1 MEDDVNGSLGSAL
14 SISLTP
20 KPGVSLEES
29 LGGGILSVP
38 GNQVLRSLLDPQPP
52 QDGGQVAIISYSRK
66 ESKSPDALRDVY
78 AILSVVRSHLL
89 LFSIPAMVAILAAA
103 EDAKGQSAHVIK
115 HASAIYVRTHGKEGV
130 VVLKLTRGKAGD
142 PWTISIPL
150 EDDQI
155 SNGAVFLG

>member
-1 MEDDVNGSLGSAL
+1 MNGSLGYTFSF
-14 SISLTP
+14 SLTF
-20 KPGVSLEES
+20 KPGALLEES

-38 GNQVLRSLLDPQPP
+38 DDQVLRSFLDPQPP
-52 QDGGQVAIISYSRK
+52 QDGGQVAIISYFHK
-66 ESKSPDALRDVY
+66 ESRLPDTLGDAY
-78 AILSVVRSHLL
+78 EILSITRDHLL